1 MRLTQSV
8 VEQEDGCGHVLVKV
22 VQSSGFLGAG
32 SIGTRIKAGSID
44 AAALPQVTADDH
56 RPIGFGLFVLGVC
69 VWSALFVVLLGRVV
83 L

>member
-44 AAALPQVTADDH
+44 AAALPQVTADD
-56 RPIGFGLFVLGVC
+56 GQFVLGVC

>member
-32 SIGTRIKAGSID
+32 SIGMRIKAGSID
-44 AAALPQVTADDH
+44 AAALPQVTADDD
-56 RPIGFGLFVLGVC
+56 GQFVLGVC

-83 L
+83 LLLLSH

>member
-8 VEQEDGCGHVLVKV
+8 VEQEDGCGHVLVEV

-44 AAALPQVTADDH
+44 AAALPQVTADD
-56 RPIGFGLFVLGVC
+56 GQLVLVCLFSVSVCGLHCLLC
-69 VWSALFVVLLGRVV
+69 CLVV
-83 L
+83 